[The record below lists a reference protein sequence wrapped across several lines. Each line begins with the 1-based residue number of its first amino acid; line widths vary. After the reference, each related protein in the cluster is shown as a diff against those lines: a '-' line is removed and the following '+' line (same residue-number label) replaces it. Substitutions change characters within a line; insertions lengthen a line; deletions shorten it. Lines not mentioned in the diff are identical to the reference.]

1 MHLCQTKA
9 TLRPTQPTKSCESQ
23 YSCPAPCDGILH
35 NADNL
40 TNSADNSF
48 LSSSTKDPSSNSN
61 IDDSMNEVQSHL
73 SILGSNNQIRSL
85 PKEEKEQSDVIKK
98 LVDSGSQMS
107 DLTLQCMDN
116 YYDDEDDDA
125 LLAREFNQQPVGFG
139 GSPGDCESGD
149 YDIGTFSLT
158 SVDGRAVKEESI
170 PLFAR
175 YRPSPPP
182 PLSRGQ
188 ILFSPNL
195 RNQSLEVSEQPSR
208 FISSECLPPQIKG
221 YSQLQMSD
229 LETVDDDNPSSRR
242 WFSEDEAGDVNQ
254 TLYHR
259 VMEEPSPFVGLSTT
273 LSPIALTLDTGVITS
288 SSLSLSSALSRVAA
302 DDQVSLRLTT
312 SSSTRNSAST
322 NPVNSPPLQASTS
335 SSYGQ
340 LSQPIC
346 DSRPL
351 TSVTYNSDPVISS
364 CSKITFSHIP
374 DDPSISA
381 RQRLMGA
388 SAAAAILA
396 ASAYAAQNYPAK
408 LNNYKDMV
416 NLKEQDVIHLRQL
429 PQHSALINDLCLN
442 SPLLQIQSSSH
453 TAMSSLRRRDPWS
466 IPLRKMSVNLIQTY
480 KHINEVYYRKKRRIR
495 EQQRQTNEA
504 SATVPEVPY
513 LQKVRSPENDLLL
526 GDHLDS
532 FWRMP
537 DSSEACIKTQPMYDH
552 GTLGGITRTTEHQSF
567 PSCVSVQHSSTT
579 SNNAMNVPTNYNV
592 GSAVQSQTF
601 PCNNSVVSSKSSPH
615 PRHRAVPNVLR
626 VNSDQIVQ
634 PYLYDSTTLN
644 GVTNRFSTLDI
655 SESIY
660 DTGNSQVDSR
670 FMPVTLN
677 NVWLP
682 TSSSGATATHISR
695 PLLLESGKSVV
706 RDQKDPRGSTN
717 QRDTEPHSTHLQHI
731 FPYQSFL
738 PSKTDFPTY
747 MEQNPLSLD
756 NNIRS
761 KNSSQIPLCLLS
773 TTEARNTSIT
783 TTEGFYQN
791 QFNLDITK
799 PINPHHSISFPVGN
813 FSSSNCT
820 HNNSFRSSACYYNL
834 TPLDSIS
841 PTNSRISGMF
851 LNTHQHTANTCPISH
866 SQNNLVST
874 SVTSPSYMSGFRQ
887 RFDLTSQSQDALANT
902 RTSPH
907 DNILGVTSIS
917 PTSPLLPSI
926 FSGHVSN
933 PALVTSLSTCVAR
946 PHEGNVNQLY
956 PLGLSTNEVLHS
968 SYAQN
973 ALSKS
978 TNVTYVNQP
987 LFFNSAL
994 SNQFVHRS
1002 GINQIGT
1009 KVAITNSDIPG
1020 TSATVLSA
1028 ASAAVQQSSVIS
1040 GSSKINIVNSSTS
1053 TTTTTTTHHVD
1064 RRHTDSNYDY
1074 IVRPGEVWMGQ
1085 YLINNLI
1092 GKGSFGQV
1100 MKAHDCISNED
1111 VAIKI
1116 IKNKRAFT
1124 NQAQV
1129 EIRLLRE
1136 MNHFVEEAAETG
1148 KEPPPGSNL
1157 IVRLLTHFTFRGHL
1171 CLVFE
1176 LLSYNLYDLLRN
1188 TNFHG
1193 VSLGLTRKF
1202 AQQLCCALDFLSRPE
1217 LQIIHCD
1224 LKPENIL
1231 LVNPKRSTIKLVDF
1245 GSSCHMNEKIYQYI
1259 QSRYYRSPDVLLGL
1273 DYTMSIDMWS
1283 LGCILVELHTGEPLF
1298 AGQNEVGQMM
1308 KIIEV
1313 LGMPPRL
1320 LLEKSRRW
1328 HVFFE
1333 RTVDRTYVPKAA
1345 CQQPGSRRL
1354 SEILGVNTGG
1364 PRGRRLHESGHT
1376 PMDYSIF
1383 LEFVLR
1389 MLTFDPA
1396 RRISPAAA
1404 LGHRFFRR
1412 PNSNPVPSGANVLQ
1426 SGQCDSVSNAPVLVC
1441 PPPNHW
1447 ANFVDNPTSNLVH
1460 NHLNNLRVSGHSGV
1474 SLVNRTTEHLE
1485 LMRIQQQPMR
1495 SAVTG
1500 SVMVSQPRS
1509 IPIISN
1515 DGVITQIAEPLSPLL
1530 YGYHG
1535 PFHVHSNPGP
1545 LPLQISRV
1553 NPTHLMQG
1561 VHCLPS
1567 VNQTHTMP
1575 ATAISTTF
1583 TDSTHFHHPYYI
1595 ESGMYAY
1602 PQQPIQ
1608 LTWISG
1614 LGEHH
1619 STSSTACLTS
1629 PDIMNVASA
1638 SPGVWR

>member
-1 MHLCQTKA
+1 
-9 TLRPTQPTKSCESQ
+9 
-23 YSCPAPCDGILH
+23 
-35 NADNL
+35 
-40 TNSADNSF
+40 
-48 LSSSTKDPSSNSN
+48 
-61 IDDSMNEVQSHL
+61 MNEVQSQL
-73 SILGSNNQIRSL
+73 SILGSNDQIRSL
-85 PKEEKEQSDVIKK
+85 PQEEKDQRDVIKK
-98 LVDSGSQMS
+98 LVDSGSHMS

-116 YYDDEDDDA
+116 YYDDDDDA
-125 LLAREFNQQPVGFG
+125 LLAREFNQEPVRFE

-208 FISSECLPPQIKG
+208 FMNSECLPLQIKG
-221 YSQLQMSD
+221 YSQLQTSD
-229 LETVDDDNPSSRR
+229 LETVDDDNLSSRR
-242 WFSEDEAGDVNQ
+242 WFSEDEACDVNQ

-346 DSRPL
+346 DTRPL

-364 CSKITFSHIP
+364 CSKITLSSYIP

-408 LNNYKDMV
+408 LNNYRDMV
-416 NLKEQDVIHLRQL
+416 NLKEQDVVQLRQL
-429 PQHSALINDLCLN
+429 PQHSALIGDLCLN
-442 SPLLQIQSSSH
+442 PPLLQIQSNSQ
-453 TAMSSLRRRDPWS
+453 TAVSSLRRRDPWS
-466 IPLRKMSVNLIQTY
+466 IPLRKMSINLIQTY
-480 KHINEVYYRKKRRIR
+480 KHINEVYYRKKRRLR

-504 SATVPEVPY
+504 SAPVPEIPY
-513 LQKVRSPENDLLL
+513 LQKSRSPEHDLLL
-526 GDHLDS
+526 DDHLDS

-537 DSSEACIKTQPMYDH
+537 VSSEACIKTQPMYDH
-552 GTLGGITRTTEHQSF
+552 GTLGGIIRTTEHQSF
-567 PSCVSVQHSSTT
+567 PSGVSVENSSTT
-579 SNNAMNVPTNYNV
+579 SNNAMNVTTNYNV

-626 VNSDQIVQ
+626 VNSDQIGQ

-644 GVTNRFSTLDI
+644 GVTNRFSTL
-655 SESIY
+655 
-660 DTGNSQVDSR
+660 
-670 FMPVTLN
+670 
-677 NVWLP
+677 
-682 TSSSGATATHISR
+682 A
-695 PLLLESGKSVV
+695 
-706 RDQKDPRGSTN
+706 
-717 QRDTEPHSTHLQHI
+717 
-731 FPYQSFL
+731 
-738 PSKTDFPTY
+738 
-747 MEQNPLSLD
+747 
-756 NNIRS
+756 
-761 KNSSQIPLCLLS
+761 
-773 TTEARNTSIT
+773 
-783 TTEGFYQN
+783 
-791 QFNLDITK
+791 
-799 PINPHHSISFPVGN
+799 
-813 FSSSNCT
+813 
-820 HNNSFRSSACYYNL
+820 
-834 TPLDSIS
+834 
-841 PTNSRISGMF
+841 
-851 LNTHQHTANTCPISH
+851 
-866 SQNNLVST
+866 
-874 SVTSPSYMSGFRQ
+874 GFRQ
-887 RFDLTSQSQDALANT
+887 RFDLTSQSQDALANI
-902 RTSPH
+902 RTSSH
-907 DNILGVTSIS
+907 DNIPGVTSIS

-933 PALVTSLSTCVAR
+933 PVLVTLTSSSLNTCVAR
-946 PHEGNVNQLY
+946 PHESNVNQLY

-973 ALSKS
+973 ALSKP

-987 LFFNSAL
+987 MFFNSAL

-1009 KVAITNSDIPG
+1009 KVVITNSDIPG
-1020 TSATVLSA
+1020 ASTTVLPA
-1028 ASAAVQQSSVIS
+1028 ASATVQQSSVLS
-1040 GSSKINIVNSSTS
+1040 GSSKSSIMNSST
-1053 TTTTTTTHHVD
+1053 TTSTTTTHHVD

-1148 KEPPPGSNL
+1148 KEPPLGSNL
-1157 IVRLLTHFTFRGHL
+1157 IVRLITHFTFRGHL

-1333 RTVDRTYVPKAA
+1333 RTVDRTYVPK
-1345 CQQPGSRRL
+1345 
-1354 SEILGVNTGG
+1354 
-1364 PRGRRLHESGHT
+1364 
-1376 PMDYSIF
+1376 
-1383 LEFVLR
+1383 
-1389 MLTFDPA
+1389 
-1396 RRISPAAA
+1396 
-1404 LGHRFFRR
+1404 
-1412 PNSNPVPSGANVLQ
+1412 
-1426 SGQCDSVSNAPVLVC
+1426 
-1441 PPPNHW
+1441 
-1447 ANFVDNPTSNLVH
+1447 
-1460 NHLNNLRVSGHSGV
+1460 V
-1474 SLVNRTTEHLE
+1474 SL
-1485 LMRIQQQPMR
+1485 
-1495 SAVTG
+1495 
-1500 SVMVSQPRS
+1500 
-1509 IPIISN
+1509 SN
-1515 DGVITQIAEPLSPLL
+1515 ESFFP
-1530 YGYHG
+1530 
-1535 PFHVHSNPGP
+1535 
-1545 LPLQISRV
+1545 
-1553 NPTHLMQG
+1553 
-1561 VHCLPS
+1561 
-1567 VNQTHTMP
+1567 
-1575 ATAISTTF
+1575 
-1583 TDSTHFHHPYYI
+1583 YI
-1595 ESGMYAY
+1595 EIA
-1602 PQQPIQ
+1602 
-1608 LTWISG
+1608 L
-1614 LGEHH
+1614 L
-1619 STSSTACLTS
+1619 
-1629 PDIMNVASA
+1629 
-1638 SPGVWR
+1638 R

>member
-9 TLRPTQPTKSCESQ
+9 TLRPTEPTKSCESQ
-23 YSCPAPCDGILH
+23 YIHSCAVPCDSILR

-40 TNSADNSF
+40 TNSRDNGF
-48 LSSSTKDPSSNSN
+48 LNPSTKDSSSNSN
-61 IDDSMNEVQSHL
+61 INDSMNEVQSQL
-73 SILGSNNQIRSL
+73 SILGSNDQIRSL
-85 PKEEKEQSDVIKK
+85 PQEEKEQRDVIKK
-98 LVDSGSQMS
+98 LVDSGSHMS

-116 YYDDEDDDA
+116 YYDDDDDA
-125 LLAREFNQQPVGFG
+125 LLAREFNQEPVRFE

-195 RNQSLEVSEQPSR
+195 RNQSEVSEQPSR
-208 FISSECLPPQIKG
+208 FMNSECLPLQIKG
-221 YSQLQMSD
+221 YSQLQTSD
-229 LETVDDDNPSSRR
+229 LETVDDDNLSSRR
-242 WFSEDEAGDVNQ
+242 WFSEDEACDVNQ

-346 DSRPL
+346 DTRPL

-364 CSKITFSHIP
+364 CSKITLSSHIP

-408 LNNYKDMV
+408 LNNYRDMV
-416 NLKEQDVIHLRQL
+416 NLKEQDVVQLRQL
-429 PQHSALINDLCLN
+429 PQHSALIGDLCLN
-442 SPLLQIQSSSH
+442 PPLLQIQSNSQ
-453 TAMSSLRRRDPWS
+453 TAVSSLRRRDPWS
-466 IPLRKMSVNLIQTY
+466 IPLRKMSINLIQTY
-480 KHINEVYYRKKRRIR
+480 KHINEVYYRKKRRLR

-504 SATVPEVPY
+504 SAPVPEIPY
-513 LQKVRSPENDLLL
+513 LQKSRSPEHDLLL
-526 GDHLDS
+526 DDHLDS

-537 DSSEACIKTQPMYDH
+537 VSSEACIKTQPMYDH
-552 GTLGGITRTTEHQSF
+552 GTLGGIIRTTEHQSF
-567 PSCVSVQHSSTT
+567 PSGVSVENSSTT
-579 SNNAMNVPTNYNV
+579 SNNAMNVTTNYNV

-626 VNSDQIVQ
+626 VNSDQIGQ

-644 GVTNRFSTLDI
+644 GVTNRFSTLDV

-660 DTGNSQVDSR
+660 DTGNSQIDSK
-670 FMPVTLN
+670 FMPVTLS

-695 PLLLESGKSVV
+695 PLLLESGKSVP
-706 RDQKDPRGSTN
+706 RDQRDPRGSTN

-731 FPYQSFL
+731 LPYQSLL
-738 PSKTDFPTY
+738 PSKTGFSTY
-747 MEQNPLSLD
+747 MEQNPLSPD

-761 KNSSQIPLCLLS
+761 KNSSQVPLYLLS
-773 TTEARNTSIT
+773 TTEARNISVA

-791 QFNLDITK
+791 QSNVDITK

-813 FSSSNCT
+813 FSSSNCAY
-820 HNNSFRSSACYYNL
+820 NNSLRSSACYYNL

-841 PTNSRISGMF
+841 PTNSRIPGMF
-851 LNTHQHTANTCPISH
+851 LNTHQHTANMCPVSH
-866 SQNNLVST
+866 SQNNNFVST
-874 SVTSPSYMSGFRQ
+874 SVTPPSYMSGFRQ
-887 RFDLTSQSQDALANT
+887 RFDLTSQSQDALANI
-902 RTSPH
+902 RTSSH
-907 DNILGVTSIS
+907 DNIPGVTSIS

-933 PALVTSLSTCVAR
+933 PVLVTLTSSSLNTCVAR
-946 PHEGNVNQLY
+946 PHESNVNQLY

-973 ALSKS
+973 ALSKP

-987 LFFNSAL
+987 MFFNSAL

-1009 KVAITNSDIPG
+1009 KVVITNSDIPG
-1020 TSATVLSA
+1020 ASTTVLPA
-1028 ASAAVQQSSVIS
+1028 ASATVQQSSVLS
-1040 GSSKINIVNSSTS
+1040 GSSKSSIMNSST
-1053 TTTTTTTHHVD
+1053 TTSTTTTHHVD

-1092 GKGSFGQV
+1092 GKGSFGQ
-1100 MKAHDCISNED
+1100 
-1111 VAIKI
+1111 
-1116 IKNKRAFT
+1116 
-1124 NQAQV
+1124 
-1129 EIRLLRE
+1129 
-1136 MNHFVEEAAETG
+1136 
-1148 KEPPPGSNL
+1148 
-1157 IVRLLTHFTFRGHL
+1157 
-1171 CLVFE
+1171 
-1176 LLSYNLYDLLRN
+1176 
-1188 TNFHG
+1188 
-1193 VSLGLTRKF
+1193 
-1202 AQQLCCALDFLSRPE
+1202 
-1217 LQIIHCD
+1217 
-1224 LKPENIL
+1224 
-1231 LVNPKRSTIKLVDF
+1231 
-1245 GSSCHMNEKIYQYI
+1245 
-1259 QSRYYRSPDVLLGL
+1259 
-1273 DYTMSIDMWS
+1273 
-1283 LGCILVELHTGEPLF
+1283 
-1298 AGQNEVGQMM
+1298 VGQMM

-1412 PNSNPVPSGANVLQ
+1412 SNSNPVPPGANVLQ

-1474 SLVNRTTEHLE
+1474 GLVNRTTEHLE

-1515 DGVITQIAEPLSPLL
+1515 DGVITQIAEPLSPIL

-1545 LPLQISRV
+1545 LPLQISRA

-1561 VHCLPS
+1561 VHCLPT

-1619 STSSTACLTS
+1619 STRSTACLTS

>member
-9 TLRPTQPTKSCESQ
+9 TLRAPTQTTKSCESQ

-48 LSSSTKDPSSNSN
+48 LSSSAKDSSSNFN
-61 IDDSMNEVQSHL
+61 INDSMNEVQSHL
-73 SILGSNNQIRSL
+73 SILGSNNQIQSL
-85 PKEEKEQSDVIKK
+85 PKEAKEQSDIIKK
-98 LVDSGSQMS
+98 LVDSGSHMS

-125 LLAREFNQQPVGFG
+125 LLAREFNQEPVGFE

-208 FISSECLPPQIKG
+208 FINSECLPPQIKG

-480 KHINEVYYRKKRRIR
+480 KHINEVYYRKKRRLR

-513 LQKVRSPENDLLL
+513 LQKVRTPEHDLLL

-567 PSCVSVQHSSTT
+567 PSGVSVQHSSTT

-592 GSAVQSQTF
+592 GSAIQSQTF
-601 PCNNSVVSSKSSPH
+601 PCNNSVVSFESSPH
-615 PRHRAVPNVLR
+615 PRHWAVPNVLR

-655 SESIY
+655 SESVY
-660 DTGNSQVDSR
+660 DTGNVQIDSR

-706 RDQKDPRGSTN
+706 RDQRDPRGSTN

-738 PSKTDFPTY
+738 PSKTDFPPY

-773 TTEARNTSIT
+773 TTETRNTSIT

-820 HNNSFRSSACYYNL
+820 HNNSLRSSACYYNL

-851 LNTHQHTANTCPISH
+851 LNTHQHTANTCPVSH

-887 RFDLTSQSQDALANT
+887 RFNLTSQSQDALANT

-917 PTSPLLPSI
+917 PISPPLPSI

-933 PALVTSLSTCVAR
+933 PALITSLSTCVAR

-956 PLGLSTNEVLHS
+956 PFGLSTNEVLHS

-987 LFFNSAL
+987 MFFNSAL

-1020 TSATVLSA
+1020 TSTTVLSA
-1028 ASAAVQQSSVIS
+1028 ASATGQQSSVIS
-1040 GSSKINIVNSSTS
+1040 GSSKISIVNSSTS
-1053 TTTTTTTHHVD
+1053 TTTTTHHVD

-1412 PNSNPVPSGANVLQ
+1412 SNSNPVPSGANVLQ

-1447 ANFVDNPTSNLVH
+1447 ASFVDNPTSNLVH

-1474 SLVNRTTEHLE
+1474 GLVNRTTEHLE

-1553 NPTHLMQG
+1553 NPTHLMQS

-1619 STSSTACLTS
+1619 SISSTACLTS